1 MYQSIKCYKTNTPLL
16 KNSLAGKQY
25 SFPTPLFFFFCFFCF
40 VLFCLF
46 LFVFWILWFSYSH
59 RCTKVIW
66 FSDGGQIVI
75 KRIVNV
81 PPTAKVH
88 LRTNKR
94 HQSTTHTENF
104 SQVSNYIRV
113 KRTNKLKSSTIHRSI
128 YLHFHLLTSDHKH
141 FRQALRSVQ
150 EYMRLKTRKSEQ
162 SWSNHK

>member
-25 SFPTPLFFFFCFFCF
+25 SFPTPIFFFFCFF
-40 VLFCLF
+40 F
-46 LFVFWILWFSYSH
+46 LWILWFSCSH
-59 RCTKVIW
+59 RCTKVVW
-66 FSDGGQIVI
+66 FSDGGQLVI
-75 KRIVNV
+75 KRTVNV

-88 LRTNKR
+88 LRTNKH
-94 HQSTTHTENF
+94 HQPTAHTENF
-104 SQVSNYIRV
+104 SHVSSYIRV